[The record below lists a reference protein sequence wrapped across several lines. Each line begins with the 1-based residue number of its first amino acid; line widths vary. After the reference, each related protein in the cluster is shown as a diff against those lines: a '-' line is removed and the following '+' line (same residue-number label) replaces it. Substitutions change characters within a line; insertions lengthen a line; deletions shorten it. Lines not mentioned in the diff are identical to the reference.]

1 MSNAN
6 CRVEPY
12 SITIHPHLGT
22 GWETVLNQMDQEITM
37 QLKLLGFRLPLRR
50 RFPYSQVVRIGTVC
64 RESWWSWA
72 LTPLSGWFGHSLL
85 GGGRP
90 ERTAMPTKGWRHD
103 ILVTLKS
110 GRKPIKIGTVKSPD
124 IANEIERESRRRL
137 GLSET

>member
-1 MSNAN
+1 MSDAN
-6 CRVEPY
+6 YKVEPH
-12 SITIHPHLGT
+12 SITIRPYLGT
-22 GWETVLNQMDQEITM
+22 GWETVLRQMNQEVAM
-37 QLKLLGFRLPLRR
+37 QLKLLGLRLPLRR
-50 RFPYSQVVRIGTVC
+50 RFPYSQVVQIATVC